1 MKALVGS
8 LRARAEAALAAGCD
22 VALHCNG
29 QLAEMREVAAAAPA
43 MGVDASRR
51 AAGALAHLRHRPEP
65 LDPVDAHARF
75 AAALAA
81 VS

>member
-1 MKALVGS
+1 
-8 LRARAEAALAAGCD
+8 
-22 VALHCNG
+22 ALHCNG
-29 QLAEMREVAAAAPA
+29 QLAEMREVAAAASA
-43 MGVDASRR
+43 LGTDASRR
-51 AAGALAHLRHRPEP
+51 AAGALGRARHRPEP